1 MDKELFSLAVQGVR
15 RKRRSSGLVVL
26 VLLVS
31 FGFALMSLSVLGSIQ
46 ATNASYRQNLYGSW
60 YYALP
65 NGQPQDAE
73 FLSRWAGAKRWGQM
87 QCYGTTRGG
96 VSIGTIDEGLRE
108 LGRLELA
115 SGAWPSAL
123 REVAIEEDVLA
134 EMGLEAVP
142 GQKIDLDIV
151 IRCGGETLVIQR
163 SYTLTGV
170 IRPFTDRWMWSENAV
185 WPLVGAVVT
194 PEEAQVVQEKM
205 AGHAQSRGLVVD
217 PPGFS
222 YFIQPRHDPETE
234 PGPLKNDCNALREY
248 LMETRSGVDTVP
260 MENKAILAPEG
271 GNISPRL
278 YLTMIL
284 AVAGVSV
291 LCVYLMQLPGDVH
304 SFVTLRSLGMT
315 RGQLWQL
322 CLTETGLLLLPAL
335 VLGVPLGAGLT
346 WVGLRLLAYTDSVPV
361 KVALPW
367 GQLGLLVVLWLAVTA
382 LARTLLFWVA
392 VRTPLTGGFQLRQG
406 AARRVRWLRNGL
418 IGVLLCV
425 FGMVTVMPLLESQ
438 TPLLVRENLTNQSH
452 YTVMKQSDMDPKTRI
467 GSGVLI
473 TPQQLEEL
481 SRIPGIA
488 SVRARL
494 QKDVGLSF
502 ARMPRRTASLLVVG
516 GQWDFLQLGEDAA
529 AFEAGDLALLC
540 FPDESVNDGRLT
552 DDWAQY
558 KGYGSVYLQPGEDI
572 SSRDYTL
579 PQGPITVHFY
589 NKEKTDLASLELPA
603 AVRRIPQEANGNGG
617 HIHDPYTVVLSPAGL
632 QKALDAMPA
641 DAVWDAPDG
650 GGVGNAFY
658 FGYRADAPA
667 GFEVI
672 NLWADMRGNL
682 QLTDRMVS
690 DVSKEH
696 KLGFLNNRAR
706 ISVEDQEQIQ
716 VIVLLYA
723 VSGCVAVTALLIL
736 AGAMSLDTVEAHKK
750 FARLRA
756 IGMSR
761 LQMTGRV
768 LGKAAARAFT
778 ALAGGGVLYLL
789 YAGQK
794 RVHAYANPTLPTE
807 LPQQISLVEAIQGLV
822 GYWGSRGIGL
832 NDMVGPMLLAFGGA
846 ALVAL
851 AAKAKLWKGRE
862 TL

>member
-96 VSIGTIDEGLRE
+96 VSVGTIDEGLRE

-248 LMETRSGVDTVP
+248 LMETRSGVDTIP

-271 GNISPRL
+271 GDISPRL

-346 WVGLRLLAYTDSVPV
+346 WMGLRLLAYTDSVPV

-367 GQLGLLVVLWLAVTA
+367 GHLGLLVVLWLAVTA
-382 LARTLLFWVA
+382 GPHPVVL
-392 VRTPLTGGFQLRQG
+392 GGSAHPADRRISA
-406 AARRVRWLRNGL
+406 AAR
-418 IGVLLCV
+418 
-425 FGMVTVMPLLESQ
+425 
-438 TPLLVRENLTNQSH
+438 
-452 YTVMKQSDMDPKTRI
+452 
-467 GSGVLI
+467 GSPTGAL
-473 TPQQLEEL
+473 
-481 SRIPGIA
+481 A
-488 SVRARL
+488 A
-494 QKDVGLSF
+494 
-502 ARMPRRTASLLVVG
+502 
-516 GQWDFLQLGEDAA
+516 QWADRG
-529 AFEAGDLALLC
+529 
-540 FPDESVNDGRLT
+540 
-552 DDWAQY
+552 
-558 KGYGSVYLQPGEDI
+558 
-572 SSRDYTL
+572 
-579 PQGPITVHFY
+579 
-589 NKEKTDLASLELPA
+589 A
-603 AVRRIPQEANGNGG
+603 AVR
-617 HIHDPYTVVLSPAGL
+617 
-632 QKALDAMPA
+632 
-641 DAVWDAPDG
+641 VWYGDG
-650 GGVGNAFY
+650 
-658 FGYRADAPA
+658 DAPA
-667 GFEVI
+667 GVPD
-672 NLWADMRGNL
+672 A
-682 QLTDRMVS
+682 
-690 DVSKEH
+690 
-696 KLGFLNNRAR
+696 A
-706 ISVEDQEQIQ
+706 
-716 VIVLLYA
+716 
-723 VSGCVAVTALLIL
+723 
-736 AGAMSLDTVEAHKK
+736 AGAGEPYQPVPLPGDEAVRYGPEDPHW
-750 FARLRA
+750 LRRA
-756 IGMSR
+756 DHAPAVRGAVPHPGHCFR
-761 LQMTGRV
+761 PCPPAKGRGP
-768 LGKAAARAFT
+768 LLCGDAPAHCQP
-778 ALAGGGVLYLL
+778 AGGGRPVGFFA
-789 YAGQK
+789 AG
-794 RVHAYANPTLPTE
+794 
-807 LPQQISLVEAIQGLV
+807 
-822 GYWGSRGIGL
+822 
-832 NDMVGPMLLAFGGA
+832 GGCRR
-846 ALVAL
+846 L
-851 AAKAKLWKGRE
+851 
-862 TL
+862 